1 MKTKYCVVFFVFFV
15 SLSLLL
21 FTQGCLLFV
30 AGGAAAAGAG
40 GYAYVKGEAVSTET
54 VTLDRAWNASLAAMK
69 DLEFPVTSQKKDA
82 LQAELTARDASD
94 KKITVSLKKV
104 SEKSTEIHIR
114 VGTFGDESLS
124 RVILDK
130 IKKHL

>member
-1 MKTKYCVVFFVFFV
+1 MKTK
-15 SLSLLL
+15 LSLAVLL
-21 FTQGCLLFV
+21 TLVLALGNGCALFV
-30 AGGAAAAGAG
+30 VGGAAAAGAG
-40 GYAYVKGEAVSTET
+40 GYAYANGVAKSTESAPLNK
-54 VTLDRAWNASLAAMK
+54 VWSASLSAMK

-82 LQAELTARDASD
+82 LEAELVARNASD
-94 KKITVSLKKV
+94 KKITVSLKKL
-104 SEKSTEIHIR
+104 SDTTTEVRIR